1 MRSDGRKG
9 VNVRTVINGINKNNF
24 NKRNNKAQ
32 RYNGCTVSRMVI
44 AWKMFTFGFGS
55 YVSLLFFF
63 LFELFGN

>member
-9 VNVRTVINGINKNNF
+9 VNVRTVVNGINNNDF

-32 RYNGCTVSRMVI
+32 RYNECTVSRTVI
-44 AWKMFTFGFGS
+44 GWKMFTFGFGS

-63 LFELFGN
+63 LFELFEN